1 MSTESNP
8 PKKQTWQSIAVQI
21 HVFHVQQIRLIRGWS
36 VRDTAK
42 AINRSYGAI
51 SEYLQLAEYLRAHP
65 EMSEIKKYND
75 AMDWMQKKK
84 KELRDR

>member
-8 PKKQTWQSIAVQI
+8 PKKQTWQGLAASIHI
-21 HVFHVQQIRLIRGWS
+21 FHVQNVRLTRGWS

-42 AINRSYGAI
+42 ALNRSYGAV
-51 SEYLQLAEYLRAHP
+51 SEYLQLAEYVRAHP
-65 EMSEIKKYND
+65 ELANIKKYND

-84 KELRDR
+84 QELRDR